1 MAHVRA
7 CPRCKYEPELWM
19 EISPESS
26 LTLHSAPEAACH
38 PAANFTSHTDDPST
52 ITINNGVSLPSPVDS
67 GCVYLD
73 ILNGYKSFP
82 DRVQNQN
89 FTESSNLVRAQPTAL
104 AWLHL
109 RP

>member
-1 MAHVRA
+1 MY
-7 CPRCKYEPELWM
+7 KYVLGVSV
-19 EISPESS
+19 SPSS
-26 LTLHSAPEAACH
+26 GWRYHLNHPSLSTQRQKPPVTQPLTLHPT
-38 PAANFTSHTDDPST
+38 PADPR
-52 ITINNGVSLPSPVDS
+52 TINNGVSLPSPVDS

-104 AWLHL
+104 A
-109 RP
+109 